1 MNEDQEF
8 IEYEKF
14 SERMEKSYPK
24 MFANKYGGFAVGK
37 GWYPILEV
45 LCANI
50 QQHIEWANEQR
61 EKFGRGE
68 GCPQVIVEQI
78 KEKFGGLRF
87 YYQGGDEQIYG
98 MVRMAE
104 AWAGT
109 ACEECGGIGKRRGGG
124 WVRTLCDQHEAER
137 QARIEEQAKKDG
149 LEL

>member
-24 MFANKYGGFAVGK
+24 MFEGKYGGFAIGK
-37 GWYPILEV
+37 GWYPILER
-45 LCANI
+45 LCSNI
-50 QQHIEWANEQR
+50 QQHIEWKNR
-61 EKFGRGE
+61 ESE
-68 GCPQVIVEQI
+68 VVPQVIVEQI

-87 YYQGGDEQIYG
+87 YYQGGDEQVAG

-104 AWAGT
+104 AWADV

-137 QARIEEQAKKDG
+137 QARIEQQAKKDG